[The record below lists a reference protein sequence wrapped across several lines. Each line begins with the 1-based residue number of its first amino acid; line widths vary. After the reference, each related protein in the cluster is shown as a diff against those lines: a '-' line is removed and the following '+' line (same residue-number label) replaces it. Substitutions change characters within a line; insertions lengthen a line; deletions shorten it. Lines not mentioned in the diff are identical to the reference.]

1 MGESGLKRYLLK
13 SIVPAGIA
21 GAILLRSA
29 QAESRRRGCFA
40 SSAPPSWFPQP
51 FWEEEGRQ
59 GGALAM
65 SESWELHVWAA
76 VCPTCLVKKRPGH
89 LGDPVL
95 SQGGCFPSPEGGTM
109 GNAPSEVWPT
119 PGRLSGPG
127 PGSQLWFG

>member
-59 GGALAM
+59 GGAPAM

-95 SQGGCFPSPEGGTM
+95 SQGGCFPSPEGEQWEM
-109 GNAPSEVWPT
+109 LPVKF
-119 PGRLSGPG
+119 GPHLG
-127 PGSQLWFG
+127 G